1 MSGKTINIDLNLF
14 NVASGSKTKKKK
26 PTSDKP
32 IKIKGPPKPKSNKSQ
47 RNDLLKRIREHQE
60 KQYQK
65 LFGGGGEDVDLP
77 LIKSTESDRIVVD
90 NGVNNDRIVV
100 DTGGG
105 DKNFEES
112 VKYLEEISK
121 NPEPPINGTV
131 GGSGGSVGN
140 TLNKTSRNYES
151 IMNSFNH
158 DPIMDS
164 LKNSTPLLM
173 VSDFP
178 GETKN
183 VIGGGNVVGGGNVPV
198 YGCLK
203 GGTLPTYRNWKQTMK
218 IRPDTNANMNKNINE
233 NRNAVVGAMKSRDEM
248 IALQKV
254 KDKIK
259 EEKQKTNETATKL
272 VRKKQKRILKRTYH
286 VGKNAYKKN
295 VGVLLA
301 NKTMRNHITSHTYAL
316 KQKPIQEIRKYLVKK
331 GFIKVGSSAP
341 NDVLRKIYES
351 IMLIGGEVTNHNSE
365 NLLHNFFA
373 E

>member
-65 LFGGGGEDVDLP
+65 LFGGGGGDVDLP
-77 LIKSTESDRIVVD
+77 LIKPTEPTEPDRIVVD
-90 NGVNNDRIVV
+90 TVVDNDRIVV

-121 NPEPPINGTV
+121 NPEPPINGSV
-131 GGSGGSVGN
+131 GGN
-140 TLNKTSRNYES
+140 ALNKTSRNYES

-183 VIGGGNVVGGGNVPV
+183 VIGGGGNV
-198 YGCLK
+198 
-203 GGTLPTYRNWKQTMK
+203 
-218 IRPDTNANMNKNINE
+218 
-233 NRNAVVGAMKSRDEM
+233 
-248 IALQKV
+248 
-254 KDKIK
+254 
-259 EEKQKTNETATKL
+259 
-272 VRKKQKRILKRTYH
+272 
-286 VGKNAYKKN
+286 
-295 VGVLLA
+295 
-301 NKTMRNHITSHTYAL
+301 
-316 KQKPIQEIRKYLVKK
+316 
-331 GFIKVGSSAP
+331 
-341 NDVLRKIYES
+341 
-351 IMLIGGEVTNHNSE
+351 IGGVERE
-365 NLLHNFFA
+365 